1 MYEDVLKTG
10 QDWIEHHGIAG
21 QKWGQQNG
29 PPYPLG
35 DSDHSAAEKSGK
47 YQSEKAGYKP
57 KPGFKDWIKKKKVE
71 HDKKVRV
78 KKMQKG
84 RQKAAEEKKKAE
96 EEKNKFE
103 AEKKTALEK
112 GNTDWAKANA
122 SKLSNQE
129 LNDIM
134 NRQQTI
140 KRLNDIPSE
149 AAQKGEDTINKI
161 MKVAKIT
168 SDALITANTLYDA
181 KENYLDKWGGRKAKE
196 EKERKEKEE
205 AAKKGYKLQSIDTT
219 KNANGSTK
227 TVTTYTLDGV
237 KHKDEI
243 NVAAPKEDKD
253 KKK

>member
-10 QDWIEHHGIAG
+10 QDWIKHHGIAG

-29 PPYPLG
+29 PPYPLD

-57 KPGFKDWIKKKKVE
+57 KPGFKDWIKKKKAE

-78 KKMQKG
+78 KKLQEG
-84 RQKAAEEKKKAE
+84 RKKAAEEKKKAE

-103 AEKKTALEK
+103 SEKKAALEK

-149 AAQKGEDTINKI
+149 TVQKGEDMINKI
-161 MKVAKIT
+161 VKVAKIT
-168 SDALITANTLYDA
+168 SDALQTANTLYDA
-181 KENYLDKWGGRKAKE
+181 KENYLDKWGGRKKKEEAEKKAKE
-196 EKERKEKEE
+196 E
-205 AAKKGYKLQSIDTT
+205 A
-219 KNANGSTK
+219 
-227 TVTTYTLDGV
+227 
-237 KHKDEI
+237 
-243 NVAAPKEDKD
+243 D
-253 KKK
+253 KKKMKVTDIKTVLDKDSGKRTTTTSYSLNGVTHRDTVTETSKKEEDKK